1 MPDLP
6 AELWSQVFDLAADED
21 VIFQHGLP
29 TSMAES
35 AWFKD
40 FFGEWTLRSPADALN
55 LVQRRSYATKKAI
68 VRTCKKW
75 RTLGAEFLFRCLFF
89 NDPGKLLA
97 LCALLDSSSAA
108 STTATNSLGWW
119 TRRIHLT
126 RFYTPSTRGTTPEA
140 LQDALTSII
149 RHCAN
154 LEIFIVDWPM
164 AKHAFVPVADALAT
178 YTKKTLRTLSISVPA
193 SALPKVIWALDA
205 LPNVFAA
212 HIELE
217 APTSDVD
224 LPDANAD
231 ADETPL
237 GAAHNIHLRLPRL
250 AQLSLRG
257 PHLQQFLE
265 QATGWALPSLRHLSI
280 DCASGRADTPTPDAL
295 SFLRVHGA
303 PLLFLDLS
311 TQRALPIRRILAA
324 CPALRTL
331 AFNADWRVVDH
342 SADDDAEEGRAPFAH
357 DHIANVGLHG
367 LAYAFGVGY
376 TAAAADATSGGISI
390 PHILATSAN
399 DRTLAALL
407 ASPPSSSSFSVSD
420 NARFSPA
427 PTRFFPAL
435 TRIRVLSRPLL
446 LALNKADGPAPG
458 EGMGRW
464 ERWWGA
470 AAAAG
475 IRLEDCTGGLLG
487 VLPQDADPPL
497 VEDSDDEGEGGEEDE
512 AEAEEEGDWEYA
524 EGEDADTDADP
535 EKPGTGLRALRAL
548 LEECRAMDAGRDE
561 RYVFEDPEVRA
572 MFPAVDVPEI
582 RAGAG
587 VDGGAGAG
595 PEIRVT
601 PPEAGAE

>member
-6 AELWSQVFDLAADED
+6 AELWTQVFDLAADED
-21 VIFQHGLP
+21 VILQHGLP

-40 FFGEWTLRSPADALN
+40 FFGEWALRSPADALN

-75 RTLGAEFLFRCLFF
+75 RALGAEFFFRCLFF

-140 LQDALTSII
+140 LKDALTSII

-164 AKHAFVPVADALAT
+164 AKHAFVPIADALAT
-178 YTKKTLRTLSISVPA
+178 YTKKSLRTLSISVPA

-224 LPDANAD
+224 VDAD

-265 QATGWALPSLRHLSI
+265 QATGWALPALRHLSI
-280 DCASGRADTPTPDAL
+280 DCASERADTPTPDAL
-295 SFLRVHGA
+295 SFLKVHGA

-342 SADDDAEEGRAPFAH
+342 SAADDDDAEAGRAPFAH
-357 DHIANVGLHG
+357 DNIANVGLHG

-376 TAAAADATSGGISI
+376 TAAAAADATSGGISI

-399 DRTLAALL
+399 DRTLSALL
-407 ASPPSSSSFSVSD
+407 ASPPSSSSFSVANNST
-420 NARFSPA
+420 NA
-427 PTRFFPAL
+427 RFFPAL

-470 AAAAG
+470 AAATG

-487 VLPQDADPPL
+487 VLPQDTPL
-497 VEDSDDEGEGGEEDE
+497 VEDSDSDFESREGG
-512 AEAEEEGDWEYA
+512 EEEGDWEYA
-524 EGEDADTDADP
+524 EGEDSNSEAEDDADDA